1 MTLVTPYYFLLFPLR
16 ELTRT
21 QKKFHKPLGTSHY
34 LPIIFPSFPITFPI
48 IFPLYPH
55 NFTVSYSFL
64 SHSKYSHKKK
74 REEKRGNTRKLSLY
88 LLGSQDF
95 SVCCPMRWEIEREKE
110 EMRRNKRTGSGDKKR
125 EKEVVGECGK
135 LPFWEWVKL
144 PYNTKTELFQVATW
158 ESASFLIDWQRFG
171 NICFIIQI
179 VKSYLIHIGSD
190 SSFLYFPILTF

>member
-1 MTLVTPYYFLLFPLR
+1 MNWQEPRRNFINLWVFPIL
-16 ELTRT
+16 
-21 QKKFHKPLGTSHY
+21 
-34 LPIIFPSFPITFPI
+34 FPSFPITFPI

-74 REEKRGNTRKLSLY
+74 REEIRGNTRKLSLY

-144 PYNTKTELFQVATW
+144 PYDTQNPKSRCSAT
-158 ESASFLIDWQRFG
+158 AFAFLNCWMITDW
-171 NICFIIQI
+171 
-179 VKSYLIHIGSD
+179 
-190 SSFLYFPILTF
+190 